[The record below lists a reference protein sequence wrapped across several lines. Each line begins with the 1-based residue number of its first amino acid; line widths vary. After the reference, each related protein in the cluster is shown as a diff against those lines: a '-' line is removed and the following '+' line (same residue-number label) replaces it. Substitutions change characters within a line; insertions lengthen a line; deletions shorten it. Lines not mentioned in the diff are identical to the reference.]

1 MSLEVSI
8 WCIPLLLR
16 PWTLIPQRRFVCC
29 GHRFHSAC
37 GAGILRLATFAR
49 RMAPGNLRLPVEEVD
64 ALISGLDTA
73 TPATMFNPP
82 AEQ

>member
-1 MSLEVSI
+1 MQTFTIEAVHAEPSTPR
-8 WCIPLLLR
+8 CLL
-16 PWTLIPQRRFVCC
+16 

-73 TPATMFNPP
+73 SPATMFNPP